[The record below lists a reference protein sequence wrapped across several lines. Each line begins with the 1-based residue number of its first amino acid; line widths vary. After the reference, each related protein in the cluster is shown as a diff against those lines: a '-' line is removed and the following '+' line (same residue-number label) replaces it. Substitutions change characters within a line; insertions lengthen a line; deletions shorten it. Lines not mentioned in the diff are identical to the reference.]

1 MNNQW
6 GRSSGG
12 ATGGGSGIG
21 GILFASIICLAL
33 GGAAGYGAFRAISGS
48 ASDSTLEERDRRIAD
63 LAGELDARVA
73 QIEEDSRKA
82 QALADEKAALQ
93 RQLDAMR
100 TNSGKSDAA
109 AIAENARLSQEV
121 VPGLRREL
129 ERAEQK
135 LVEAERLRT
144 KAEAAATDRAR
155 QLETRAGQI
164 AQLEKVLAEA
174 RSEQTTSQNAVSE
187 RLEAEAE
194 TLRRELAEAEQVAKK
209 LRTRELPDLVAE
221 IASKNQEIATLTARN
236 AALEER
242 ITALETATQPKSPQQ
257 SDENGARDN
266 AKPADDRSPR
276 NAALVAQVIERTP
289 GLDRLTGAQRTQLEQ
304 TLVSGECV
312 TNALGSVL
320 NRVPILAL
328 RGLMRDLDSDC

>member
-21 GILFASIICLAL
+21 GILFASVICLAL
-33 GGAAGYGAFRAISGS
+33 GGAAGYGAFRAMSGAPSES
-48 ASDSTLEERDRRIAD
+48 ALEDRDRRIAD
-63 LAGELDARVA
+63 LADENDAL
-73 QIEEDSRKA
+73 K
-82 QALADEKAALQ
+82 
-93 RQLDAMR
+93 RQLDALR
-100 TNSGKSDAA
+100 ADASRSDPAES
-109 AIAENARLSQEV
+109 AENVRLAQEI
-121 VPGLRREL
+121 VPGLQREL
-129 ERAEQK
+129 ELAGQK
-135 LVEAERLRT
+135 LAEAERLRKDT
-144 KAEAAATDRAR
+144 EAAATKRAR
-155 QLETRAGQI
+155 ELDERAGQI
-164 AQLEKVLAEA
+164 AQLEKAIEEA
-174 RSEQTTSQNAVSE
+174 RITQAANRNAETE

-194 TLRRELAEAEQVAKK
+194 TLRRELAEAEQAAKT

-221 IASKNQEIATLTARN
+221 IARKNQEIATLTANN
-236 AALEER
+236 AALAER
-242 ITALETATQPKSPQQ
+242 IAALETATQQQIPQQ
-257 SDENGARDN
+257 ADDNGARDN
-266 AKPADDRSPR
+266 AKPADGRSPR
-276 NAALVAQVIERTP
+276 NAALVAQVIEKTP

>member
-6 GRSSGG
+6 GRGSGG

-21 GILFASIICLAL
+21 GILFASIVCLAL
-33 GGAAGYGAFRAISGS
+33 GGAAGYGAFRAMSGAPSES
-48 ASDSTLEERDRRIAD
+48 ALEDRDRRIAD
-63 LAGELDARVA
+63 LTDENDAL
-73 QIEEDSRKA
+73 K
-82 QALADEKAALQ
+82 
-93 RQLDAMR
+93 RQLDALR
-100 TNSGKSDAA
+100 ADASRSDSAES
-109 AIAENARLSQEV
+109 AENVRVAQEI
-121 VPGLRREL
+121 VPGLQREL
-129 ERAEQK
+129 ELAGQK
-135 LVEAERLRT
+135 LAQAERLR
-144 KAEAAATDRAR
+144 KDAEAAATERAR
-155 QLETRAGQI
+155 ELDERAGQI
-164 AQLEKVLAEA
+164 TQLEKAIEEA
-174 RSEQTTSQNAVSE
+174 RSTQAANRNAETE

-194 TLRRELAEAEQVAKK
+194 TLRRELAQAEQAAKR

-221 IASKNQEIATLTARN
+221 IARKNQEIATLTARN
-236 AALEER
+236 AALAER
-242 ITALETATQPKSPQQ
+242 IAALETAAQPKSPQQ
-257 SDENGARDN
+257 AGDNGARDN
-266 AKPADDRSPR
+266 AKPADRRNPR

>member
-6 GRSSGG
+6 GRRSGG

-33 GGAAGYGAFRAISGS
+33 GGAAGYGAFRAISGAPSES
-48 ASDSTLEERDRRIAD
+48 ALEDSNRRIAD
-63 LAGELDARVA
+63 LADENDAL
-73 QIEEDSRKA
+73 K
-82 QALADEKAALQ
+82 
-93 RQLDAMR
+93 RQLDALR
-100 TNSGKSDAA
+100 ADASRSDAA
-109 AIAENARLSQEV
+109 ESAENVRVAQEI
-121 VPGLRREL
+121 VPGLQREL
-129 ERAEQK
+129 ELAGQK
-135 LVEAERLRT
+135 LAEAERLR
-144 KAEAAATDRAR
+144 KDAEAAATERAR
-155 QLETRAGQI
+155 ELDERAGQI
-164 AQLEKVLAEA
+164 AQLEKAIEEA
-174 RSEQTTSQNAVSE
+174 RSTQAANRNVETE

-194 TLRRELAEAEQVAKK
+194 TLRRELAEAEEAAKR

-221 IASKNQEIATLTARN
+221 IARKNQEIATLTARN
-236 AALEER
+236 AALTER
-242 ITALETATQPKSPQQ
+242 IAALETAAQPKSSQQ
-257 SDENGARDN
+257 ADDNGARDN
-266 AKPADDRSPR
+266 AKPADGRSPR
-276 NAALVAQVIERTP
+276 NAALVAQAIERTP

>member
-6 GRSSGG
+6 GRGSGG

-21 GILFASIICLAL
+21 GILFASLVCLAL
-33 GGAAGYGAFRAISGS
+33 GGAAGYGAFRAMSGAPSES
-48 ASDSTLEERDRRIAD
+48 ALEDSNRRIAD
-63 LAGELDARVA
+63 LA
-73 QIEEDSRKA
+73 
-82 QALADEKAALQ
+82 DENDVLK
-93 RQLDAMR
+93 RQLDASR
-100 TNSGKSDAA
+100 ADASRSDAA
-109 AIAENARLSQEV
+109 ESAENGRLAQEI
-121 VPGLRREL
+121 VPGLQREL
-129 ERAEQK
+129 ELAGQK
-135 LVEAERLRT
+135 LAQAERLR
-144 KAEAAATDRAR
+144 KDAEAAATERAR
-155 QLETRAGQI
+155 ELDERAGQI
-164 AQLEKVLAEA
+164 AQLEKAIEEA
-174 RSEQTTSQNAVSE
+174 RSTQAANRNAETE

-194 TLRRELAEAEQVAKK
+194 TLRRELADAEQAAKR

-221 IASKNQEIATLTARN
+221 IARKNQEIATLTARN
-236 AALEER
+236 AALAER
-242 ITALETATQPKSPQQ
+242 IAALETAAQPKSPQQ
-257 SDENGARDN
+257 ADDNGVRDN
-266 AKPADDRSPR
+266 AKPADLRSPR

>member
-6 GRSSGG
+6 GRGSGG

-21 GILFASIICLAL
+21 GILFASIVCLAL
-33 GGAAGYGAFRAISGS
+33 GGAAGYGAFRAISGAPSES
-48 ASDSTLEERDRRIAD
+48 ALEDRDRRIAD
-63 LAGELDARVA
+63 LTDENDAL
-73 QIEEDSRKA
+73 K
-82 QALADEKAALQ
+82 
-93 RQLDAMR
+93 RQLDALR
-100 TNSGKSDAA
+100 ADASRSDAA
-109 AIAENARLSQEV
+109 AENVRVAQEI
-121 VPGLRREL
+121 VPGLQREL
-129 ERAEQK
+129 ELAGQK
-135 LVEAERLRT
+135 LAQAERLR
-144 KAEAAATDRAR
+144 KDAEAAATERAR
-155 QLETRAGQI
+155 ELDERAGQI
-164 AQLEKVLAEA
+164 TQLEKAIEEA
-174 RSEQTTSQNAVSE
+174 RSTRAANRNAETE

-194 TLRRELAEAEQVAKK
+194 TLRGELAQAEQAAKR

-221 IASKNQEIATLTARN
+221 IARKNQEIATLTARN
-236 AALEER
+236 AALAER
-242 ITALETATQPKSPQQ
+242 IAALETAAQPKSPQQ
-257 SDENGARDN
+257 ADDNGARDN
-266 AKPADDRSPR
+266 AKPADRRSPR

>member
-6 GRSSGG
+6 GRGSGG

-21 GILFASIICLAL
+21 GILFASIVCLAL
-33 GGAAGYGAFRAISGS
+33 GGAAGYGAFRAISGVPSES
-48 ASDSTLEERDRRIAD
+48 ALEDSNRRIAD
-63 LAGELDARVA
+63 LADENDAL
-73 QIEEDSRKA
+73 K
-82 QALADEKAALQ
+82 
-93 RQLDAMR
+93 RQLNALRADASR
-100 TNSGKSDAA
+100 SDAA
-109 AIAENARLSQEV
+109 ESAENGRLAQEIV
-121 VPGLRREL
+121 LGLQREL
-129 ERAEQK
+129 ELAGQK
-135 LVEAERLRT
+135 LAEAERLR
-144 KAEAAATDRAR
+144 KDAEAAATERAR
-155 QLETRAGQI
+155 ELDERAGQI
-164 AQLEKVLAEA
+164 AQLEKAIEEA
-174 RSEQTTSQNAVSE
+174 RSTQAANRNAETE

-194 TLRRELAEAEQVAKK
+194 TLRGELAEAEQAAKR

-221 IASKNQEIATLTARN
+221 IARKNQEIATLTARN
-236 AALEER
+236 AALAER
-242 ITALETATQPKSPQQ
+242 IAALETAAQPKSPQQ
-257 SDENGARDN
+257 ADDNGARDN
-266 AKPADDRSPR
+266 ARPADRRSPR

>member
-6 GRSSGG
+6 GRSSGE

-21 GILFASIICLAL
+21 GILFASIVCLAL
-33 GGAAGYGAFRAISGS
+33 GGAAGYGAFRAMSGAPSES
-48 ASDSTLEERDRRIAD
+48 ALEDSNRRIAD
-63 LAGELDARVA
+63 LADENDAL
-73 QIEEDSRKA
+73 K
-82 QALADEKAALQ
+82 
-93 RQLDAMR
+93 RQLDALR
-100 TNSGKSDAA
+100 ADASRSDTAES
-109 AIAENARLSQEV
+109 AENVRLAQEI
-121 VPGLRREL
+121 VPGLQREL
-129 ERAEQK
+129 ELAGQK
-135 LVEAERLRT
+135 LAEAERLR
-144 KAEAAATDRAR
+144 KDAEAAATERAR
-155 QLETRAGQI
+155 ELDERAGQI
-164 AQLEKVLAEA
+164 AQLEKAIEEA
-174 RSEQTTSQNAVSE
+174 RSTQAANRNAETE

-194 TLRRELAEAEQVAKK
+194 TLRRELAEAKQAAKR

-221 IASKNQEIATLTARN
+221 IARKNQEIATLTARN

-242 ITALETATQPKSPQQ
+242 IAALETAAQPKSPQQ
-257 SDENGARDN
+257 ADDNGARDN
-266 AKPADDRSPR
+266 AKPADGRSPR

-289 GLDRLTGAQRTQLEQ
+289 GLDRLTGTQRTQLEQ